1 MPTSIP
7 VDLKQLSGEELLLLR
22 IAWGEMVREDVD
34 FELDR
39 RAGLKPI
46 PMAQFCPVAGR
57 AMRRPV
63 RVAA

>member
-7 VDLKQLSGEELLLLR
+7 VNLKQLSGEELLLLR
-22 IAWGEMVREDVD
+22 IVWGEMVREDVD
-34 FELDR
+34 FELDC

-46 PMAQFCPVAGR
+46 PMKQFRPVAGR